1 MILLRTT
8 LFRNFSMDWS
18 STLALAGQ
26 AADAAATAEKP
37 GNPYGMLPVIVI
49 IMGLF
54 YFLVIRPQKKGQKQ
68 VEEMRNTVKK
78 GDRVKSIGGI
88 YGTVTA
94 VDTTNNIV
102 SVQVDTKV
110 KLDFDKDAIATVVR
124 KEDVKQMRDTG
135 KQAQIAED
143 PETVVVEPSK

>member
-1 MILLRTT
+1 
-8 LFRNFSMDWS
+8 MDWS

-26 AADAAATAEKP
+26 ATDAAAATAEKP

-88 YGTVTA
+88 YGIVTA

-110 KLDFDKDAIATVVR
+110 KLDFDKDAIATVIR
-124 KEDVKQMRDTG
+124 KEDVKASRDTG
-135 KQAQIAED
+135 KQTQIAANPELED
-143 PETVVVEPSK
+143 VPEPVK

>member
-1 MILLRTT
+1 
-8 LFRNFSMDWS
+8 MDWS
-18 STLALAGQ
+18 STLAMAGQ
-26 AADAAATAEKP
+26 AVDAAATAEKP
-37 GNPYGMLPVIVI
+37 GSPYGMLPVIVI
-49 IMGLF
+49 IMVLF

-124 KEDVKQMRDTG
+124 KEDLKHSRDTG
-135 KQAQIAED
+135 KQAQLAAAPEPEDAAEL
-143 PETVVVEPSK
+143 PK

>member
-1 MILLRTT
+1 
-8 LFRNFSMDWS
+8 MDWS

-26 AADAAATAEKP
+26 VADTAATTEKQ

-88 YGTVTA
+88 YGTVVA

-102 SVQVDTKV
+102 SVQVDGKV
-110 KLDFDKDAIATVVR
+110 KLDFDKDAIATVIR
-124 KEDVKQMRDTG
+124 KEDVKQTRDTG
-135 KQAQIAED
+135 KQAQIAAD
-143 PETVVVEPSK
+143 PATVDAEPPK